1 MLFSLAAVII
11 LVLIGLLV
19 EELSPF
25 RAAEMP
31 VRRDA

>member
-1 MLFSLAAVII
+1 MFSLAVVII

-25 RAAEMP
+25 RAATMP
-31 VRRDA
+31 ARIDA